1 MFGSIGLVIASSTL
15 QVAAEPSS
23 IRINVVAEVPVTC
36 STGAIL
42 TAQATTSGLRAAL
55 AGSCNADHVVRV
67 TLVDA
72 SKVRSAQLNGQ
83 LGEREADTFRFSR
96 PAYFASVST
105 FDVEVS
111 DFSSDLAWSGN
122 QIVVE
127 ISPV

>member
-1 MFGSIGLVIASSTL
+1 MFGSIGLAVASSTL

-36 STGAIL
+36 STGAVL
-42 TAQATTSGLRAAL
+42 TAQTTASGLRAAL

-67 TLVDA
+67 TLIDGG
-72 SKVRSAQLNGQ
+72 KVRSAQLNGQ
-83 LGEREADTFRFSR
+83 HGEREEDTFRFSR

-105 FDVEVS
+105 FDVEIS
-111 DFSSDLAWSGN
+111 DFTSDIALSGSD
-122 QIVVE
+122 IVVE